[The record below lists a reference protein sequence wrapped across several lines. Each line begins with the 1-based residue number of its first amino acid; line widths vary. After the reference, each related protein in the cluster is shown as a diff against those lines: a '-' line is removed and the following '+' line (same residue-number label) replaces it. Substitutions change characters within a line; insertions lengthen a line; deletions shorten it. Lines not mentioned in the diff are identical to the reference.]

1 MYWGSFRQE
10 RRGCSWSR
18 AMLGYAILGVW
29 TAGHHHHHHHP
40 TQHHHHHPTHHH
52 HHQQYHHHRLQA
64 HEWGDSMTCR
74 TAIVWCLWPAAL
86 WIKKRHLTEP
96 EFQQMGLLGSV
107 AGIEG
112 IPLAMAMVW
121 KISCP
126 SLGTPLKEDN
136 DQAQISLPDLFG
148 KSNWIWMEFF
158 ISFSIYP
165 RNANLPENFLLEN
178 CYTLLI
184 SMTVSYSD
192 ALWFDKWPY
201 KESKQQGK

>member
-10 RRGCSWSR
+10 RRCCSWSR

-29 TAGHHHHHHHP
+29 TAGHHHHHH
-40 TQHHHHHPTHHH
+40 PTHHH
-52 HHQQYHHHRLQA
+52 HHQQYHHHHLQA

-74 TAIVWCLWPAAL
+74 IAIVWCLWPAAL
-86 WIKKRHLTEP
+86 WIKERHLTEP

-148 KSNWIWMEFF
+148 KSIWIWMEFF
-158 ISFSIYP
+158 RSSFYLSMQCKL
-165 RNANLPENFLLEN
+165 AWEFFAGKLLYSVDFN
-178 CYTLLI
+178 DCFIFWCLVIWQMTL
-184 SMTVSYSD
+184 
-192 ALWFDKWPY
+192 
-201 KESKQQGK
+201 